1 MGVSTTNYIL
11 SLLMMILFMISVMLE
26 NETFQYM
33 VAGVIFV
40 AICLIIFK
48 EVQKLENKKNINNH

>member
-1 MGVSTTNYIL
+1 
-11 SLLMMILFMISVMLE
+11 MISVMLE